1 MMKFLDQVVIVTG
14 GTRGI
19 GRGVTEAFLKEGATC
34 VATYVGNSARAES
47 FKEELGALGEKLI
60 LKKFDVSKESE
71 VESFFQELDQSVSQI
86 HILVNNS
93 GIRQDA
99 LVPSM
104 AGDMWQRVI
113 DVNLTGTFFMSKHA
127 VLRMMKARYGRIINM
142 SSIGG
147 TIGLPGQANY
157 AATKAGVVA
166 MSKSLAKEVG
176 KRGITVNNV
185 CPGFIETE
193 LIADLPEDQVA
204 EYKKQV
210 PLKRFGTVQEV
221 AAAVLFLASK
231 EASYITASS
240 IDITGG
246 L

>member
-1 MMKFLDQVVIVTG
+1 MRFLDQVVIVTG

-19 GRGVTEAFLKEGATC
+19 GRGVTEGFLKEGATC
-34 VATYVGNSARAES
+34 VATYVGNDARAAA
-47 FKEELGALGEKLI
+47 FKEELGPLGEKLI

-71 VESFFQELDQSVSQI
+71 VESFFQEIDQSFSQI
-86 HILVNNS
+86 HVLVNNS

-104 AGDMWQRVI
+104 SGEMWQRVI
-113 DVNLTGTFFMSKHA
+113 DVNLTGTFLMSKYA

-193 LIADLPEDQVA
+193 LIADLPEEQVA

-221 AAAVLFLASK
+221 ASAVLFLSSK

>member
-1 MMKFLDQVVIVTG
+1 MNFLDQVVIVTG

-19 GRGVTEAFLKEGATC
+19 GRGVTEAFLKQGATC
-34 VATYVGNSARAES
+34 IATYVGNTERAES
-47 FKEELGALGEKLI
+47 FKHELGSLGEKLI
-60 LKKFDVSKESE
+60 LKKFDVSKEKE
-71 VESFFQELDQSVSQI
+71 VEAFYLELDQVFSQI
-86 HILVNNS
+86 HVLVNNS

-104 AGDMWQRVI
+104 TGEMWQRVI
-113 DVNLTGTFFMSKHA
+113 DVNLTGSFLMSKYA
-127 VLRMMKARYGRIINM
+127 VLRMMKSRYGRIINM

-147 TIGLPGQANY
+147 TIGLAGQANY

-185 CPGFIETE
+185 CPGFIDTE
-193 LIADLPEDQVA
+193 LIADLPSDQVE
-204 EYKKQV
+204 EYIKQV

-231 EASYITASS
+231 EASYITAASL
-240 IDITGG
+240 DITGG

>member
-1 MMKFLDQVVIVTG
+1 MNFLDQVVIVTG

-19 GRGVTEAFLKEGATC
+19 GRGVTEAFLKQGATC
-34 VATYVGNSARAES
+34 IATYVGNTARAAA
-47 FKEELGALGEKLI
+47 FKQELGALGEKLL
-60 LKKFDVSKESE
+60 LKQFDVSKESE
-71 VESFFQELDQSVSQI
+71 VESFYRELDQEFSQI
-86 HILVNNS
+86 HVLVNNS

-99 LVPSM
+99 LVPTM
-104 AGDMWQRVI
+104 TGEMWQRVI
-113 DVNLTGTFFMSKHA
+113 DVNLTGSFLMSKYA
-127 VLRMMKARYGRIINM
+127 VLRMMKSRYGRIINM

-147 TIGLPGQANY
+147 TIGLAGQANY

-185 CPGFIETE
+185 CPGFIDTE
-193 LIADLPEDQVA
+193 LIADLPGEQIE

-231 EASYITASS
+231 EASYITAASL
-240 IDITGG
+240 DITGG